1 MNIYK
6 STNKNNKIN
15 NLINL
20 NTILIKIK
28 ILITLTINLI
38 KQIFNYF
45 NNNYILICY
54 YIYY

>member
-45 NNNYILICY
+45 NSNYILICY